1 MTDPSV
7 AAMMNF
13 DQYLREAEERSEGW
27 IVADIIALVVVVI
40 VTVVVV
46 VTVMLEITMIVVL
59 TANITVRTLRSIPI

>member
-27 IVADIIALVVVVI
+27 IVADIIALVVVI